1 MRVLVV
7 TGLDMQGSSSTSNAM
22 CVGPKLTT
30 QTESQRD
37 IWWVIPTTTIVIE
50 PTPQNDFKTHYET
63 GGTE

>member
-22 CVGPKLTT
+22 CAMCDVGCAMWGPKLTA

-37 IWWVIPTTTIVIE
+37 FWWVIPTTSYRADS
-50 PTPQNDFKTHYET
+50 PKRL
-63 GGTE
+63 